1 MKTKKESGAGLKGR
15 AFASKNQGEIKKVP
29 LIRIELELR
38 MAFGTVVHGCFMLQM
53 T

>member
-1 MKTKKESGAGLKGR
+1 MKTKKESGAGLNV
-15 AFASKNQGEIKKVP
+15 ASKNQGEIKKVP

>member
-1 MKTKKESGAGLKGR
+1 MSGL
-15 AFASKNQGEIKKVP
+15 ASKNQGEIKKVP